1 MRKFRVTVNGISYNV
16 EVEEANKSV
25 TAVSCG
31 QIVVPAVPAAPA
43 PSPAAAPVEIAAGD
57 SAIKAPMPG
66 KISKVLVKKGDKVK
80 KGDVLMILEAM
91 KMQNEIT
98 SPASGCVTLMNVV
111 NGKSVKPGEVM
122 AVIG

>member
-1 MRKFRVTVNGISYNV
+1 MRKFRVTVNGVTYNV
-16 EVEEANKSV
+16 KVQEEIKSV
-25 TAVSCG
+25 ATVAGSQAV
-31 QIVVPAVPAAPA
+31 VPAAPAVAA

-57 SAIKAPMPG
+57 TAVKAPMPG
-66 KISKVLVKKGDKVK
+66 KVTKVLVKKGDKVK

-98 SPASGCVTLMNVV
+98 SPVSGCVKLMNIA
-111 NGKSVKPGEVM
+111 NGKGVKPGEVM